1 MQRAALIVNPSKFD
15 DAASLRPQIT
25 DLFRRH
31 GEPEPLFYETSLD
44 DPGQGQARQ
53 ALAEGATLL
62 CPLGGDG
69 TVRAVAE
76 TLIGVDAALGIVPAG
91 TGNLLARNLGLPVRR
106 DPAAAVRRVLLGRD
120 RQIDVGRI
128 AVDRTGDGSD
138 LSEHVFLIMC
148 GLGLEAEMLAGTP
161 ERLKSRIGW
170 PAYVA
175 SGARFV
181 WRPTVRTRVVVDGTD
196 LGSKPTTTVLVG
208 NCGRLTGGVRLM
220 PWAQFDDG
228 LLDGVWMSA
237 DNLRQWGGLVL
248 SVLTGRN
255 DGARVHH
262 LPGRSFEIRADEAR
276 TVQVDGDILGQA
288 VGISVRIEPG
298 ALRVR
303 VP

>member
-1 MQRAALIVNPSKFD
+1 MPRAALIVNPTKFD
-15 DAASLRPQIT
+15 DAAGLRKPIT
-25 DLFRRH
+25 DLFRRQGH
-31 GEPEPLFYETSLD
+31 PAPLFYETTVD
-44 DPGQGQARQ
+44 DPGRGQARQ
-53 ALAEGATLL
+53 ALDEGATLL

-76 TLIGVDAALGIVPAG
+76 TLIGTDAALGIVPAG

-106 DPAAAVRRVLLGRD
+106 SPTAAVRRVLLGRD

-128 AVDRTGDGSD
+128 VIDRTGDGSD

-161 ERLKSRIGW
+161 ERLKSKIGW

-175 SGARFV
+175 SGARYV
-181 WRPTVRTRVVVDGTD
+181 WRPTVRTRVIVDGKD

-208 NCGRLTGGVRLM
+208 NCGQLTGGVRLM
-220 PWAQFDDG
+220 PWASFDDG
-228 LLDGVWMSA
+228 QLDGVWMSA
-237 DNLRQWGGLVL
+237 RNLRQWGGLVR
-248 SVLTGRN
+248 SVLTRRN

-262 LPGRSFEIRADEAR
+262 LPGRHFEIRADEPR
-276 TVQVDGDILGQA
+276 TVQVDGDILGEA
-288 VGISVRIEPG
+288 VGMDVRVEPG